1 MWYSTV
7 ECIVVSLALAILAA
21 PLTAETQQAG
31 KVYRVGVFSNP
42 SSGGRLETLRQGLR
56 ELGYVEG
63 QNLAIEQRFSEG
75 RVGVDKAAVAELVQR
90 KVDVIVTS
98 RTSPTQAAQS
108 ATSTIP
114 VVMTF
119 VSDPVGQASSTTS
132 GGRAGIS
139 QDWPPWAL
147 K

>member
-1 MWYSTV
+1 M
-7 ECIVVSLALAILAA
+7 
-21 PLTAETQQAG
+21 
-31 KVYRVGVFSNP
+31 
-42 SSGGRLETLRQGLR
+42 
-56 ELGYVEG
+56 
-63 QNLAIEQRFSEG
+63 
-75 RVGVDKAAVAELVQR
+75 DKAAIAELVQR

-98 RTSPTQAAQS
+98 GTSPTQAAQS